1 MHVEFVTKA
10 WVDDPLRAVLAK
22 IPGYPR
28 TPPPRPASA
37 EVARLELAPTLRRQR
52 CARKQSGV
60 YSLPSREQGN
70 IAMAQQDH
78 VASAPIQKERSGPR
92 LAPAIA
98 ATLVAVA
105 IWAALRAYTGVFEVL
120 NLRVFVGAIILVI
133 PMIAAGALQ
142 GKGARWNVLQ
152 SVLGLTTVIGGEGI
166 GSLLSGSPPVLDKFT
181 LIYLG
186 VALVLPWLKTK

>member
-1 MHVEFVTKA
+1 
-10 WVDDPLRAVLAK
+10 
-22 IPGYPR
+22 
-28 TPPPRPASA
+28 
-37 EVARLELAPTLRRQR
+37 
-52 CARKQSGV
+52 
-60 YSLPSREQGN
+60 
-70 IAMAQQDH
+70 MAQQDH
-78 VASAPIQKERSGPR
+78 VASAPNQKERSGPR
-92 LAPAIA
+92 HAAAIA

>member
-1 MHVEFVTKA
+1 
-10 WVDDPLRAVLAK
+10 
-22 IPGYPR
+22 
-28 TPPPRPASA
+28 
-37 EVARLELAPTLRRQR
+37 
-52 CARKQSGV
+52 
-60 YSLPSREQGN
+60 
-70 IAMAQQDH
+70 MAQQDH

-92 LAPAIA
+92 LAAAIA
-98 ATLVAVA
+98 TTLVAVA
-105 IWAALRAYTGVFEVL
+105 VWAALRAYTGVFGVL

-142 GKGARWNVLQ
+142 GKGVRWNVLQ

-166 GSLLSGSPPVLDKFT
+166 GSLISGSPPVLDKFT